1 MSTINKF
8 RIFFFSVM
16 TMMGMS
22 AWGQG
27 TGLSLV
33 PNELSFEANEK
44 TEERKATVVIT
55 NGDYENQYK
64 SFTIAQYPE
73 DIIFTV
79 STSSISFE
87 NVGGE
92 NNFKVT
98 SNVDLE
104 LVAVDD
110 GTNGVPS
117 WFRLDKTQ
125 FQSPDANGNTESF
138 KVTVDKNRV
147 LKGRSG
153 RISIRYDGTEM
164 GIVSVE
170 QDGSFAS
177 VTVSAASFNF
187 EAESN
192 SKRDSKTLVVTCNV
206 PVTIGIISG
215 GSDWLAVSPSAITHD
230 DATVSTE
237 KNFTL
242 SVMSDNTSGKVRE
255 AKFNV
260 IWEDENDKLQT
271 KEIIV
276 VQHSH
281 YLCVSTSTLHYEPS
295 GGSMTVNV
303 TSDIDW
309 NVESVG
315 GGDWL
320 SVTPFR
326 GKNDGV
332 LTVTAK
338 KNSNLSPREA
348 RITVSGNGLTQDIEV
363 YQEGNGY
370 LTVDC
375 TRLSH
380 NTAGGTMSFNICSNI
395 EWSIDVEYVEGG
407 TDWLTIFPQSGSGN
421 EKITITV
428 SPNADNE
435 PRCAI
440 LTVSGCGL
448 SQVVV
453 CANYDMGI
461 SSVTNG
467 ENVNN
472 IYNVL
477 GQKVDK
483 SSIDRLPIG
492 IYVINGVKVLKSNK

>member
-1 MSTINKF
+1 
-8 RIFFFSVM
+8 M

-33 PNELSFEANEK
+33 PNELSFEANKK
-44 TEERKATVVIT
+44 TEERKAAVVIT

-79 STSSISFE
+79 STPSISFE

-92 NNFKVT
+92 NNFTVT

-110 GTNGVPS
+110 GTNGAPS

-153 RISIRYDGTEM
+153 RISIRHDGTEM

-187 EAESN
+187 EAES
-192 SKRDSKTLVVTCNV
+192 KGKSKTLVVTSNV

-309 NVESVG
+309 NVVVVG

-320 SVTPFR
+320 SVTPLR

-332 LTVTAK
+332 LTVTARE
-338 KNSNLSPREA
+338 NANLPPRWA
-348 RITVSGNGLTQDIEV
+348 TITLLGSGFTQTIEV
-363 YQEGNGY
+363 CQEGNGY
-370 LTVDC
+370 LTVDR
-375 TRLSH
+375 TELSH
-380 NTAGGTMSFNICSNI
+380 NAAGGTMSFNICSNI

-477 GQKVDK
+477 GQKVEK